1 MKKIDL
7 KFPKH
12 Y

>member
-7 KFPKH
+7 VCG
-12 Y
+12 